1 MHNYFLERRVFMK
14 VIFTKDVKGQGK
26 KDEIKEVKD
35 GYAQNYLIKNGY
47 AIKYTERSSEILNNQ
62 ISDRKEKEDKL
73 IYECNKIKSSIE
85 KLNVVFKVKTGKED
99 KVFGSVS
106 SKQISEKLSDMG
118 YKIDKKKI
126 KINDPIS
133 SLGSHI
139 VKIELHSKVIASI
152 KINLVKE

>member
-1 MHNYFLERRVFMK
+1 MK

-47 AIKYTERSSEILNNQ
+47 AIKYTNRSNEILNRELQ
-62 ISDRKEKEDKL
+62 DRKEKEDEL
-73 IYECNKIKSSIE
+73 IKECENIKQKIE
-85 KLNVVFKVKTGKED
+85 KLDIAFSVKTGKED
-99 KVFGSVS
+99 KVFGSIS
-106 SKQISEKLSDMG
+106 SKQISDKLSDAG

-133 SLGSHI
+133 SLGVHNI
-139 VKIELHSKVIASI
+139 QIELHSKVIANI
-152 KINLVKE
+152 KVKLVKE